1 MTVIMANQLRS
12 KYLPIRIINASL
24 GFIYSTTDE
33 TLLEFFAVF
42 IALIITVAAAVASIF
57 IAVPTIVWS
66 ALKFIDA
73 TASRSE

>member
-24 GFIYSTTDE
+24 GFIYSITDE